1 VLFVAISID
10 LEGDRPIGPQM
21 TPGLH
26 ASQYRAEAL
35 ANQRDRAARRSD
47 ISAMLAA
54 TRLAMLAGAGLVA
67 IGFGMLFLA

>member
-1 VLFVAISID
+1 MLFVAISID